1 MSWLWSINM
10 PAYVLFSPH
19 RISFTAPTVGF
30 PVQWSSAHRSFL
42 LANIMYLSAVVTW
55 SEFNNSSSTKIHHIY
70 TLYRWIVYTFA
81 SKAAPQQTMRCSAA
95 SWRFCLPLSL
105 YIYIYIQKMWNAS
118 TEARL
123 ILLPAFHMDW
133 TFVLCACTDESTD
146 TKYEVK
152 DEQQKQCRY
161 LFYKSYKNQYCKTSR
176 VIKPVQVV
184 FFFSFSS

>member
-55 SEFNNSSSTKIHHIY
+55 GQFNNSPSTKIHHIY

-81 SKAAPQQTMRCSAA
+81 SKAALQQTRRCSAA

-105 YIYIYIQKMWNAS
+105 SLSLYIHIY
-118 TEARL
+118 TENVKCKHRSQAYLATRFSYGL
-123 ILLPAFHMDW
+123 NLCVMCMYKWKHWYQVWSQRW
-133 TFVLCACTDESTD
+133 T
-146 TKYEVK
+146 TKTMS
-152 DEQQKQCRY
+152 
-161 LFYKSYKNQYCKTSR
+161 L
-176 VIKPVQVV
+176 
-184 FFFSFSS
+184 SFL